1 MIKEKPILTI
11 RREFPR
17 PDPALVDALRGAMAG
32 HVVDSMSGRGALDYR
47 IKPIE
52 ADRSSICG
60 VALTVKAAPG
70 DNMAVNGALDVAKPG
85 DIVICA
91 TDSFVETAVVG
102 DLLLGMLKNAGAA
115 AFVTDGVVRDLK
127 DVRGV
132 GLPVFAMG
140 VNPNS
145 PTGGGTGSVGL
156 PIMIGGVHVE
166 PGDVIIGDEDGVVV
180 VPQADLPQVLETIK
194 EVRALE
200 AEAEAKVKAGQNR
213 SPKFTALQEAGKVLE
228 I

>member
-1 MIKEKPILTI
+1 MIKEKPIVTI
-11 RREFPR
+11 RRGFDR
-17 PDPALVDALRGAMAG
+17 PDPALVDALRGAMTG

-52 ADRSSICG
+52 VSRSAICG
-60 VALTVKAAPG
+60 TALTVKAAPG
-70 DNMAVNGALDVAKPG
+70 DNMAVNAALDVAKPG
-85 DIVICA
+85 DIIVCA

-102 DLLLGMLKNAGAA
+102 DLLLGMMKNVGAG
-115 AFVTDGVVRDLK
+115 AFVTDGLIRDLIG
-127 DVRGV
+127 VRGV

-140 VNPNS
+140 VTPNS
-145 PTGGGTGSVGL
+145 PTGGGTGTVGL
-156 PIMIGGVHVE
+156 PIMIGGVHVS
-166 PGDVIIGDEDGVVV
+166 PGDVIVGDEDGVVV
-180 VPQADLPQVLETIK
+180 VPQAELSQVIETLK

-200 AEAEAKVKAGQNR
+200 AEAEAKVKAGQDR

>member
-11 RREFPR
+11 RRGFPR
-17 PDPALVDALRGAMAG
+17 PDPALVDALRGAMTG
-32 HVVDSMSGRGALDYR
+32 HVVDSMSGRGAMDYR

-52 ADRSSICG
+52 PARSAICG

-70 DNMAVNGALDVAKPG
+70 DNMAVNGALDVAQPG
-85 DIVICA
+85 DIIVCA
-91 TDSFVETAVVG
+91 TDSFTDTAVVG
-102 DLLLGMLKNAGAA
+102 DLLLGMMKNAGAA
-115 AFVTDGVVRDLK
+115 AFVTDGLIRDLIG
-127 DVRGV
+127 VRGV
-132 GLPVFAMG
+132 GFPVFAMG

-156 PIMIGGVHVE
+156 PVVVGGVHVE
-166 PGDVIIGDEDGVVV
+166 PGDVIIGDEDGIVV
-180 VPQADLPQVLETIK
+180 VPQGDLPQVLETIQ

>member
-17 PDPALVDALRGAMAG
+17 PDPALVDALRGAMTG

-52 ADRSSICG
+52 AARSAICG
-60 VALTVKAAPG
+60 TALTVKAAPG

-85 DIVICA
+85 DIVVCA

-115 AFVTDGVVRDLK
+115 AFVTDGLIRDLK

-132 GLPVFAMG
+132 ELPVFAMG

-180 VPQADLPQVLETIK
+180 VPQADLPHVLETIK

-200 AEAEAKVKAGQNR
+200 AEAEAKVKAGQDR

>member
-17 PDPALVDALRGAMAG
+17 PDPALVDALRGAMTG

-52 ADRSSICG
+52 AARSSICG

-85 DIVICA
+85 DIVVCA

-115 AFVTDGVVRDLK
+115 AFVTDGLVRDLK

-140 VNPNS
+140 ANPNS

>member
-17 PDPALVDALRGAMAG
+17 PDPALVEALRGAMTG

-85 DIVICA
+85 DIVVCA
-91 TDSFVETAVVG
+91 TDSFVDTAVVG

-115 AFVTDGVVRDLK
+115 AFVTDGLIRDLK

-166 PGDVIIGDEDGVVV
+166 PGDIIIGDEDGVVV

>member
-1 MIKEKPILTI
+1 MIKEKPVITI
-11 RREFPR
+11 RRGFAR
-17 PDPALVDALRGAMAG
+17 PDSALVDALRGAMTG

-47 IKPIE
+47 IKPIQPE
-52 ADRSSICG
+52 LSTICG
-60 VALTVKAAPG
+60 TALTVKAAPG
-70 DNMAVNGALDVAKPG
+70 DNMAVNAALDVAKPG
-85 DIVICA
+85 DIIVCA

-102 DLLLGMLKNAGAA
+102 DLLLGMMKNTGATG
-115 AFVTDGVVRDLK
+115 FVTDGLIRDLTGI
-127 DVRGV
+127 RGV
-132 GLPVFAMG
+132 GLPCFAMG

-145 PTGGGTGSVGL
+145 PTGGGTGTVGL

-166 PGDVIIGDEDGVVV
+166 SGDVIIGDEDGVVV
-180 VPQADLPQVLETIK
+180 VPQADLAKVIETLA

>member
-1 MIKEKPILTI
+1 MIKERPIITI
-11 RREFPR
+11 RRDFAR
-17 PDPALVDALRGAMAG
+17 PDSALVDALRGAMTG

-47 IKPIE
+47 IKPIQPE
-52 ADRSSICG
+52 LSAICG
-60 VALTVKAAPG
+60 TALTVKAAPG
-70 DNMAVNGALDVAKPG
+70 DNMAVNAALDVAKPG
-85 DIVICA
+85 DIIVCA

-102 DLLLGMLKNAGAA
+102 DLLLGMMKNTGAA
-115 AFVTDGVVRDLK
+115 GFVTDGLVRDLTGI
-127 DVRGV
+127 RGV
-132 GLPVFAMG
+132 GFPCFAMG

-145 PTGGGTGSVGL
+145 PTGGGTGTVGL
-156 PIMIGGVHVE
+156 PIILGGVHVE
-166 PGDVIIGDEDGVVV
+166 SGDVIVGDEDGVVV
-180 VPQADLPQVLETIK
+180 VPQADLAKMIETLA